1 MHRQRYCKILAVL
14 VARGQYPGKKKEY
27 KEKDKEKRKTK
38 KTKKLLTHVNDRGK
52 VSFVAAM
59 QQNIST
65 KIR

>member
-27 KEKDKEKRKTK
+27 KEKRKTK

-65 KIR
+65 KKR

>member
-1 MHRQRYCKILAVL
+1 M
-14 VARGQYPGKKKEY
+14 ARGQYPGKKKEY